1 MCFRL
6 ILPRIPTEG
15 CTSTTGSAS
24 LTSYHT
30 LSVCV
35 AGLLAAVL
43 PGQHSQLLPYT
54 LSVFQSTSH
63 IGTPAYAQSSQ
74 PSSASTAPRP
84 GPRRHS
90 ALASLL
96 ALGTL
101 AVAFALAALALALLC
116 CCHCWLCLKFLVF
129 GRGVCQREACHRA
142 GPPSDIIYISP
153 EAVDLLNG
161 F

>member
-1 MCFRL
+1 M
-6 ILPRIPTEG
+6 
-15 CTSTTGSAS
+15 
-24 LTSYHT
+24 Y
-30 LSVCV
+30 V
-35 AGLLAAVL
+35 ADLLAAVL

-74 PSSASTAPRP
+74 PSSASTAPRLYSQEYIP

-153 EAVDLLNG
+153 EAADLLIG
-161 F
+161 FLRRSPERLFFSGDN